1 MIIQRLSMSLLYAVA
16 QNNLGIMYEFGQG
29 IRQDYI
35 QAHMWF
41 SLAASRFPPGEDRDR
56 AVQDRDRVAA
66 LMTPAQITEAEK
78 LAREWPQRE
87 WRPRGTSPSERE
99 ASRLSGRIGAGNV
112 GFSSSRARGCV
123 SAAAA
128 FHLLHVATNAKAA
141 DHLHEAVVVEAE
153 PAEKTADPV

>member
-78 LAREWPQRE
+78 LKREWRPGEWRSRE
-87 WRPRGTSPSERE
+87 WRPRGE
-99 ASRLSGRIGAGNV
+99 L
-112 GFSSSRARGCV
+112 
-123 SAAAA
+123 
-128 FHLLHVATNAKAA
+128 
-141 DHLHEAVVVEAE
+141 AE
-153 PAEKTADPV
+153 